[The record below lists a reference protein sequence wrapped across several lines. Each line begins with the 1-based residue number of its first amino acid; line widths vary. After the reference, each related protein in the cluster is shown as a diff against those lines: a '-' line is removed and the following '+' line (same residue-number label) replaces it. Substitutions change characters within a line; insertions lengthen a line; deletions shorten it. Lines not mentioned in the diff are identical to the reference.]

1 MYKKYFKRILDI
13 ILSLSALFV
22 LSPVF
27 LALIVI
33 GMIKMKGNPFFVQ
46 ERVGKNEKVFKLIKF
61 RSMTCQKDKNG
72 KLLPDNMRLTKYGRF
87 IRSTSIDEIPELINI
102 LLGDM
107 SVIGPRPLLVSYLPW
122 YTEKEKCR
130 HNVRPG
136 LSGLA
141 QVNGRNYLG
150 WDQRLAYDIKYVEN
164 ITFWGDVKIILK
176 TIKKA
181 MSREDIAIDTTKAE
195 TNLATERKEK
205 QKIENNYIVH

>member
-1 MYKKYFKRILDI
+1 MYKKYFKRILDV
-13 ILSLSALFV
+13 ILSFFALIV
-22 LSPVF
+22 LSPIF
-27 LALIVI
+27 LALIII
-33 GMIKMKGNPFFVQ
+33 GTIKMKGNPFFVQ

-61 RSMTCQKDKNG
+61 RSMTCEKDKGG
-72 KLLPDNMRLTKYGRF
+72 KLLPDNIRLTKYGKF
-87 IRSTSIDEIPELINI
+87 IRSTSLDELPELINI

-107 SVIGPRPLLVSYLPW
+107 SIIGPRPLLVSYLPW

-150 WDQRLAYDIKYVEN
+150 WDQRLAYDIKYVE
-164 ITFWGDVKIILK
+164 TYTLWGDIKIIMK

-181 MSREDIAIDTTKAE
+181 ISREDIATDTAKTE
-195 TNLATERKEK
+195 TNLAEERKSK
-205 QKIENNYIVH
+205 RENVYKE